1 MEAVCWCKCVG
12 SSSCHQVDINTNKE
26 LEGILNKQTRKH
38 NATLI
43 RAFLPGMVTRHHG
56 KVVFISSK
64 AGVSPTPS
72 LAVHSGT
79 KHMVEAVAR

>member
-1 MEAVCWCKCVG
+1 
-12 SSSCHQVDINTNKE
+12 
-26 LEGILNKQTRKH
+26 
-38 NATLI
+38 
-43 RAFLPGMVTRHHG
+43 MVTRHHG